1 MKSPKNMNTRR
12 AIMFSILLTGAFML
26 YAQEETSNSSDQIDI
41 WNLPPL
47 KIEQGHYTE
56 NWDTLSKL
64 YNVPEWWREAKLGA
78 WSHWDPQS
86 AAEDGDWYSR
96 GMYMPNNEQYRYH
109 LEHYGHPSE
118 YGYKDLCNDWV
129 IDRWDQ
135 TS

>member
-1 MKSPKNMNTRR
+1 
-12 AIMFSILLTGAFML
+12 ML

-109 LEHYGHPSE
+109 LEHYGHPQNTDTKTFVTTGSSTD
-118 YGYKDLCNDWV
+118 GN
-129 IDRWDQ
+129 Q
-135 TS
+135 TN

>member
-96 GMYMPNNEQYRYH
+96 GM
-109 LEHYGHPSE
+109 
-118 YGYKDLCNDWV
+118 
-129 IDRWDQ
+129 
-135 TS
+135 